1 MTETATN
8 TTRGDA
14 PEQWRAAAFLIAGVL
29 LAGVAV
35 YKGVGAFTSW
45 SVTMEVDLIVG
56 GLALIAP
63 VIGLLG
69 LYPRL
74 REAAPRISLIG
85 IVSAVVS
92 AGIVLAVL
100 VWFFATTLQLG
111 RFPVWN
117 EAPVWTAAALAVVFL
132 TLSLGFLLLGVASL
146 RTTALSRPVSLLL
159 VVPAVMWLGLL
170 ANVFVRAIANL
181 DFYVYVVNAAAVLAI
196 GYFLRTETEP
206 TDHPE
211 PAPGEV
217 RHD

>member
-14 PEQWRAAAFLIAGVL
+14 LEQWRAAAFLIAGVL

-63 VIGLLG
+63 VVGLLG

-74 REAAPRISLIG
+74 REAAPRVSLIG

-92 AGIVLAVL
+92 AGVVLAVL

-181 DFYVYVVNAAAVLAI
+181 DFYVYVVNAAVVLAI

-206 TDHPE
+206 TDRAE
-211 PAPGEV
+211 PAPTEA

>member
-14 PEQWRAAAFLIAGVL
+14 LEQWRAAAFLIAGVL

-63 VIGLLG
+63 VVGLLG

-74 REAAPRISLIG
+74 REAAPRVSLIG

-92 AGIVLAVL
+92 AGVVLAVL
-100 VWFFATTLQLG
+100 VWFFGTTLQLG
-111 RFPVWN
+111 RFPVWT
-117 EAPVWTAAALAVVFL
+117 EAPIWTAAALAIVFL
-132 TLSLGFLLLGVASL
+132 TLALGFLLFGVASL
-146 RTTALSRPVSLLL
+146 RTLVFSRPVSLLL
-159 VVPAVMWLGLL
+159 LVPAIMWLGLL
-170 ANVFVRAIANL
+170 VNVFVRAIANL
-181 DFYVYVVNAAAVLAI
+181 DFFVYVVNAATVLAI
-196 GYFLRTETEP
+196 GYLLRAADVP
-206 TDHPE
+206 TDRAE
-211 PAPGEV
+211 PAATEV
-217 RHD
+217 GHD